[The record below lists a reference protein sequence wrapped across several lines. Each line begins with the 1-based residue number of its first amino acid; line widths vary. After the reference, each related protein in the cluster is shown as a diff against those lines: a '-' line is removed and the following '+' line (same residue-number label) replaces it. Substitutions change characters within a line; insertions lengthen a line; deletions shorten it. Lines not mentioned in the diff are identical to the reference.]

1 MVEHYLDTVVATGS
15 NPVSPMK
22 SFDSL
27 GLYPQK
33 IISFFRLL
41 KKMKLNQI
49 INLHKGLTAFVVIGL
64 MILFDN
70 FTIAPYVYLALHG
83 TYGLLWL
90 LKEKI
95 FPDPYFKEKINF
107 LTSITGFIFLG
118 SYWVAPYILISSQK
132 SVPNIVIAASVSI
145 NIIGVFLHFA
155 SDAQKYFSLKLKK
168 DLIKE
173 GFFEHI
179 RNTNYLGEILI
190 YLSFVILSM
199 SFIPLLILAIFF
211 SIVFLPRM
219 IKKDKSLSKYDSFEE
234 YKKKSGLILPKL
246 NA

>member
-1 MVEHYLDTVVATGS
+1 
-15 NPVSPMK
+15 
-22 SFDSL
+22 
-27 GLYPQK
+27 
-33 IISFFRLL
+33 
-41 KKMKLNQI
+41 MKLNQL
-49 INLHKGLTAFVVIGL
+49 INLHKGMTAFVVLGL
-64 MILFDN
+64 MFFYNN
-70 FTIAPYVYLALHG
+70 FTIAPLVYLALHG

-107 LTSITGFIFLG
+107 LTSVTGFIFLG

-132 SVPNIVIAASVSI
+132 SVPDFIIAASISI

-155 SDAQKYFSLKLKK
+155 SDTQKYFSLRFKK

-173 GFFEHI
+173 GFFKNV

-190 YLSFVILSM
+190 YLSFAILSM
-199 SFIPLLILAIFF
+199 SFIPFAILTTFF
-211 SIVFLPRM
+211 FIVFLPRM
-219 IKKDKSLSKYDSFEE
+219 IKKDKSLTKYASFED
-234 YKKKSGLILPKL
+234 YKKKTGLILPKF

>member
-1 MVEHYLDTVVATGS
+1 
-15 NPVSPMK
+15 
-22 SFDSL
+22 
-27 GLYPQK
+27 
-33 IISFFRLL
+33 
-41 KKMKLNQI
+41 MKLNQI

-64 MILFDN
+64 MIFFDN

-107 LTSITGFIFLG
+107 LTSVTGFIFLG

-132 SVPNIVIAASVSI
+132 SVPNFVIAASVSI

-173 GFFEHI
+173 GFFKIIDSVTDLPFAVSHSAVCVATI
-179 RNTNYLGEILI
+179 FKPQFLNPLI
-190 YLSFVILSM
+190 APSLLS
-199 SFIPLLILAIFF
+199 
-211 SIVFLPRM
+211 
-219 IKKDKSLSKYDSFEE
+219 
-234 YKKKSGLILPKL
+234 
-246 NA
+246 NAVD

>member
-1 MVEHYLDTVVATGS
+1 
-15 NPVSPMK
+15 
-22 SFDSL
+22 
-27 GLYPQK
+27 
-33 IISFFRLL
+33 
-41 KKMKLNQI
+41 MKLNQI

-64 MILFDN
+64 MIFFDN

-107 LTSITGFIFLG
+107 LTSVTGFIFLG
-118 SYWVAPYILISSQK
+118 SYWVAPYILISSPK
-132 SVPNIVIAASVSI
+132 SVPDFLIAASISI

-155 SDAQKYFSLKLKK
+155 SDTQKYFSLKFKK

-173 GFFEHI
+173 GFFKNV

-190 YLSFVILSM
+190 YLSFAILSM
-199 SFIPLLILAIFF
+199 SFIPFAILAIFF
-211 SIVFLPRM
+211 FVVFLPRM
-219 IKKDKSLSKYDSFEE
+219 IKKDYSLKKYASFDD
-234 YKKKSGLILPKL
+234 YKKKTGLILPKF